1 MSISAVSTKH
11 NTETL
16 SIIFNTGFQGSLFMS
31 SFILY
36 SPFNHIPK
44 AIIIRDQNQ
53 ILEVWV
59 EIPNFERG
67 SLLMLKVG
75 NKR

>member
-1 MSISAVSTKH
+1 
-11 NTETL
+11 
-16 SIIFNTGFQGSLFMS
+16 MS

-44 AIIIRDQNQ
+44 AIMIRDQNH
-53 ILEVWV
+53 IWDVWV

-75 NKR
+75 NKK